1 MFRKLIATSP
11 VWMPLPIRLALG
23 VIFAA
28 HGAQKVLGSFNGPGL
43 AKWISFPAP
52 FPFMRPAWLWMGAAA
67 FAELIGGVLLFLGLL
82 TRLGAFLLFCTMLTA
97 MIGVHWKGGL
107 FLPEGFEYAMAMLAS
122 SLALMISGGGMASI
136 DLALSSGRRR

>member
-43 AKWISFPAP
+43 ATWISFPAP

-97 MIGVHWKGGL
+97 MIGVHWKAGL
-107 FLPEGFEYAMAMLAS
+107 FLPEGFEYALSLLAM
-122 SLALMISGGGMASI
+122 SLALLISGGGMASI
-136 DLALSSGRRR
+136 DLALSSSRRR

>member
-1 MFRKLIATSP
+1 MFRKLVATSP

-23 VIFAA
+23 VIFVA
-28 HGAQKVLGSFNGPGL
+28 HGAQKVLGSFSGPGL
-43 AKWISFPAP
+43 AKFTSFPAP

-67 FAELIGGVLLFLGLL
+67 FAELIGGALVLVGLL

-97 MIGVHWKGGL
+97 VIGVHWKGGL
-107 FLPEGFEYAMAMLAS
+107 FLPAGFEYAMALLAM
-122 SLALMISGGGMASI
+122 SLALLISGGGMASI